1 MAHRGSGALVFAP
14 MQRTILRT
22 FSSLGLALACSTGC
36 PAGDDTETGADTGT
50 GDTTATDG
58 NPTSNTVSATDP
70 DTTVDT
76 SATNPDTSAGPT
88 GTTTETA
95 GGVAQVRVVHAAP
108 GAGNVDVYAM
118 GSTEPL
124 VTDLAYGTATT
135 YVEVPS
141 GDYVFEIRPTG
152 AAPEDAPIYSS
163 DTVTVAPDTLS
174 TAVAAGVVGAKDE
187 ASAFRILA
195 LTDEF
200 ETPTAGTA
208 RVRVLHAGADAPDV
222 DVDVGNDGTP
232 EIEGLARFTATDA
245 AGVELPADAPLSV
258 GVWAGGERI
267 TQFSIPGLPD
277 GATILVAA
285 TGLVVS
291 LPREETGFGLLPV
304 LTEASLPII
313 PQDPRVYAL
322 HAFSDAAAAEVD
334 VCFDGTVLVDGL
346 TWADPTTSMG
356 SFQVAPGDYDITL
369 QANADDCAGT
379 DLVGPVAT
387 GALAAGQQYLA
398 TVGST
403 AAGEP
408 QLIVAT
414 EEFSLDLD
422 PQAAIYAVHAAEL
435 GTVAAGVVDENG
447 EIALPLIVNRGNGT
461 VVGELPLDAGT
472 YYLGLTTDNV
482 GAFDA
487 LGAAD
492 IEIIGGERQWLVVAG
507 NGASVGAGNAD
518 DLRYR
523 VVDTSGHPA
532 PWTVSDV
539 LLVEP

>member
-1 MAHRGSGALVFAP
+1 
-14 MQRTILRT
+14 MQRTILRS
-22 FSSLGLALACSTGC
+22 FSTLGLALACSTGC

-50 GDTTATDG
+50 GDTTATGG
-58 NPTSNTVSATDP
+58 NPTSNTMSATTP

-76 SATNPDTSAGPT
+76 TTPDPDTTIGT
-88 GTTTETA
+88 DTTTDTA
-95 GGVAQVRVVHAAP
+95 GGTAQVRVVHASP

-124 VTDLAYGTATT
+124 VADLAYGAATA
-135 YVEVPS
+135 YVEVPA
-141 GDYVFEIRPTG
+141 GDYVFEIRPAG
-152 AAPEDAPIYSS
+152 AAPEDAPLYSS

-195 LTDEF
+195 LTDAF
-200 ETPTAGTA
+200 EAPAAGTA
-208 RVRVLHAGADAPDV
+208 RVRILHAGADAPDV
-222 DVDVGNDGTP
+222 DVDVGNDGMP

-258 GVWAGGERI
+258 GVWAAGERI

-304 LTEASLPII
+304 LTEAALPII
-313 PQDPRVYAL
+313 RQDPRVYAL
-322 HAFSDAAAAEVD
+322 HAFSAAAAAEVD
-334 VCFDGTVLVDGL
+334 VCFEGTVLVDGL
-346 TWADPTTSMG
+346 TWADPTTSLG
-356 SFQVAPGDYDITL
+356 SFQVAPGDYDVTL

-387 GALAAGQQYLA
+387 GALAAGEQYLA
-398 TVGST
+398 TVGAT

-414 EEFSLDLD
+414 EEFSLDLA

-435 GTVAAGVVDENG
+435 GTVAAGLVDENG
-447 EIALPLIVNRGNGT
+447 EIANPLIINRGNGA

-472 YYLGLTTDNV
+472 YYLGLTTQTVDPPF
-482 GAFDA
+482 AS

-492 IEIIGGERQWLVVAG
+492 VTIVGGERLWLVVAG

-532 PWTVSDV
+532 PWTVADL